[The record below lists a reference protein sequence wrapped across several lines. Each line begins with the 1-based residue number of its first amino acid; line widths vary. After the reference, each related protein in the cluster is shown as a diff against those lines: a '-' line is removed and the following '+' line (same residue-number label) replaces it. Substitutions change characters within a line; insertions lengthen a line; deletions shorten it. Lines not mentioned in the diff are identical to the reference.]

1 MVVKKIKKNLEMKI
15 VTNIW
20 EVKMNKLK
28 EMLKK
33 LIDKIGEENNKSFG
47 NKRIDCCDL
56 NKKNKK

>member
-33 LIDKIGEENNKSFG
+33 LIDKIGKENNKSFG

-56 NKKNKK
+56 NKKNKR

>member
-56 NKKNKK
+56 NKKNKR

>member
-1 MVVKKIKKNLEMKI
+1 MKI